1 MAREGSFTHVRRELR
16 PRVGISACMVTG
28 GWSFTHVRRE
38 LWPRVI
44 LGYRLMGISAC
55 MAREGSFTHVRRV
68 LRPRVGISACMVTG
82 GWSFTHVR
90 RELWPRVILGY
101 RLMGISACMAREGS
115 FTHVRRMLR
124 PRAGISACM
133 VTGGWSFTHVRREH
147 WPRVILGL
155 VYLGYL
161 HAWPG
166 KGVLLML
173 GASSDQGREYLHAW
187 SWEGGV
193 LLMLG
198 ASSGQGLFWGID

>member
-1 MAREGSFTHVRRELR
+1 MHGHGRG
-16 PRVGISACMVTG
+16 
-28 GWSFTHVRRE
+28 SFTHVRRE

-82 GWSFTHVR
+82 GGV
-90 RELWPRVILGY
+90 LLMLGA
-101 RLMGISACMAREGS
+101 S
-115 FTHVRRMLR
+115 
-124 PRAGISACM
+124 
-133 VTGGWSFTHVRREH
+133 TGQ
-147 WPRVILGL
+147 GL
-155 VYLGYL
+155 FWGRVYLGYL

-187 SWEGGV
+187 SREGEFY
-193 LLMLG
+193 
-198 ASSGQGLFWGID
+198 SC